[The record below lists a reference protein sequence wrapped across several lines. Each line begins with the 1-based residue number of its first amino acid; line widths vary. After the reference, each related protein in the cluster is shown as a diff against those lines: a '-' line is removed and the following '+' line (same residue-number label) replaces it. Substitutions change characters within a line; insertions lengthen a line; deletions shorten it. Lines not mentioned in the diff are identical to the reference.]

1 MSLDKDTLKLALNA
15 ALLSCLAYKTPVQVE
30 YLRLRANGTS
40 QADALKVITQQVRQ
54 QREWKVFPKA
64 SPHFEERELYPA
76 EEKVQNEPGCIDRG
90 RSK

>member
-1 MSLDKDTLKLALNA
+1 MNVSSLLQLLTSGSLFLYSPASTTQAGGKLPGASDQPMSLDKDTLKLALNA

-54 QREWKVFPKA
+54 Q
-64 SPHFEERELYPA
+64 
-76 EEKVQNEPGCIDRG
+76 
-90 RSK
+90 